1 LTLLKN
7 GKYLASV
14 SGKLSM
20 HGETKDVTA
29 PVTFTVNNGMI
40 TATSEFKIMLED
52 YKILI
57 PSLVKDKISKGGKS
71 SDRH

>member
-1 LTLLKN
+1 
-7 GKYLASV
+7 
-14 SGKLSM
+14 M

-40 TATSEFKIMLED
+40 TATSELKIMLED

-57 PSLVKDKISKGGKS
+57 PSLVKDKISKEVRVVI
-71 SDRH
+71 DINYEPLNH